1 MSVEMRKEVA
11 EAARKATAA
20 LSRTWDQA
28 RVGSGKDPALERVV
42 KVQIARVESSLWDAT
57 AILDRLI
64 AEAEGT
70 GA

>member
-11 EAARKATAA
+11 AATRKASAA

-28 RVGSGKDPALERVV
+28 RVGSGKDPELERVV
-42 KVQIARVESSLWDAT
+42 KVQIARVKSSLWDAT

-64 AEAEGT
+64 AEDEGA

>member
-1 MSVEMRKEVA
+1 MNVEARKEVA

-28 RVGSGKDPALERVV
+28 RVGSGKDSALERVV